1 MMAKLLRNALLSAI
15 CFCILL
21 TAQASLHGDESRSDS
36 NSKDDAKTQKSAQ
49 QAKSRTLNFENENLA
64 QELAREHLPQLTS
77 VLKQLKTDQP
87 RQYER
92 AVWDL
97 ARSAKKLHFAQKRD
111 EQLFKVE
118 LELLKAE
125 TAANLLAARLTVR
138 DNPNDRSTL
147 REAVARLRT
156 AKQTKMRYE
165 IDMYQ
170 KRLERDQALLAA
182 AEQSLSDFEENTKNT
197 VIDSYQAMLRKAG
210 RKPET
215 STPKKKRQK
224 TVTTSSER

>member
-1 MMAKLLRNALLSAI
+1 M
-15 CFCILL
+15 CI
-21 TAQASLHGDESRSDS
+21 
-36 NSKDDAKTQKSAQ
+36 
-49 QAKSRTLNFENENLA
+49 
-64 QELAREHLPQLTS
+64 
-77 VLKQLKTDQP
+77 
-87 RQYER
+87 
-92 AVWDL
+92 
-97 ARSAKKLHFAQKRD
+97 RD
-111 EQLFKVE
+111 
-118 LELLKAE
+118 
-125 TAANLLAARLTVR
+125 R

-147 REAVARLRT
+147 RDAVARLRT